1 MAIDLTIDRK
11 ASDPEEV
18 ARIAESGGFVTNGR
32 VQGTLA
38 VSRALGD
45 SQLKAPG
52 RRVLIADPGTHAST
66 LTHKLSPLLHLSTLP
81 TLDC

>member
-18 ARIAESGGFVTNGR
+18 ARIAESGGFVANGR

-52 RRVLIADPGTHAST
+52 RRVLIADPGTH
-66 LTHKLSPLLHLSTLP
+66 THTYFHSCTFTYHIALI
-81 TLDC
+81 C